1 MSSGKVIVY
10 GGRGALGSI
19 VVEDFK
25 KAGYWVLNVDLNSNE
40 AADANVLASIGAKE
54 LSEQSELVLKGCAEL
69 LADSKVDAVISVA
82 GGWAGGNADS
92 ADFLKNV
99 DLCVKQSV
107 WTSAITAKLAAN
119 YVKEGGLVVLPGAA
133 AAQAGTSG
141 MIGYGAAKAYVHQ
154 MTKSLAGENSGLP
167 AGVGVFATC
176 PITIDTPMNRKWM
189 AGADFGTWTTR
200 EFISDLFMQWMEAD
214 KRPENG
220 SLVSMV
226 TKDYNTVLSY
236 Q

>member
-1 MSSGKVIVY
+1 
-10 GGRGALGSI
+10 
-19 VVEDFK
+19 
-25 KAGYWVLNVDLNSNE
+25 
-40 AADANVLASIGAKE
+40 
-54 LSEQSELVLKGCAEL
+54 
-69 LADSKVDAVISVA
+69 
-82 GGWAGGNADS
+82 
-92 ADFLKNV
+92 
-99 DLCVKQSV
+99 
-107 WTSAITAKLAAN
+107 
-119 YVKEGGLVVLPGAA
+119 
-133 AAQAGTSG
+133 